1 VLKQTGLFEY
11 LAIWAAKRA
20 RGRPFA
26 IMAMLCT
33 ITAVAS
39 ALLPNVTTVMLVAP
53 VTLLVCDR
61 LRIRP
66 EGFLIALVMASNI
79 GGTAT
84 LIGDPPN
91 RGEDDHCCGDSGDRR
106 GKSPVVKEPDCGQA
120 RTVSKKARPG
130 RVPEGDEMTAAVR
143 PGP

>member
-1 VLKQTGLFEY
+1 MMIIIGVLKQTGLFEY

-106 GKSPVVKEPDCGQA
+106 GKSPV
-120 RTVSKKARPG
+120 SKRA
-130 RVPEGDEMTAAVR
+130 
-143 PGP
+143 

>member
-1 VLKQTGLFEY
+1 MMIIIGVLKQTGLFEY

-84 LIGDPPN
+84 LSATLRTSSSPAGRPDVQRLPDPSHAVHRHCV
-91 RGEDDHCCGDSGDRR
+91 RGVRAAFPLAVSR
-106 GKSPVVKEPDCGQA
+106 VVQL
-120 RTVSKKARPG
+120 
-130 RVPEGDEMTAAVR
+130 
-143 PGP
+143 